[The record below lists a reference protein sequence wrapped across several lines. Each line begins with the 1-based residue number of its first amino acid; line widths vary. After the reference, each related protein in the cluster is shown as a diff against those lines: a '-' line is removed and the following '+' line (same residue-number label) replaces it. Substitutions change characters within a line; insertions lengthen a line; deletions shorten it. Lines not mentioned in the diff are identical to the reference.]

1 MNLVFEQT
9 DVLSV
14 SAKECSFTTQR
25 GDAIKYYQAVIGSKY
40 DPFALPVTVI
50 CEKAVYD
57 YIQAFGAA
65 LPTGDKYFDF
75 YRLTATIEPDR
86 SNPRKSKF
94 RLTLPAYFLDR
105 ETGEMLDPDA
115 AYNQAHTADEE

>member
-1 MNLVFEQT
+1 MNLLFDQK
-9 DVLSV
+9 DVSV

-25 GDAIKYYQAVIGSKY
+25 GDVIKYYQAVIGSMY
-40 DPFALPVTVI
+40 DPFALPVTVT

-57 YIQAFGAA
+57 YIQAFGAV
-65 LPTGDKYFDF
+65 LPSGDKYFEF
-75 YRLTATIEPDR
+75 FVLTASIEPDR

-94 RLTLPAYFLDR
+94 RLILPAYYLDR
-105 ETGEMLDPDA
+105 ETGEALDPDA